1 MAISKTSKINAY
13 KLISPNIQK
22 AAAAGAADKAAASYS
37 MKTIEAFNNLGSTL
51 NSIGLVVVDIKKIE
65 LKRLE
70 DEKKRIKKFTPKYN
84 KVEKPQF
91 ASFINDYVGRGAP
104 KFFEGLLKI
113 LGGLIKLAIIRPALE
128 WLSDPENKKKIAN
141 AIETLA
147 KVFKWITNFFKS
159 RVVGILDGLYDLL
172 KEDATWWE
180 RLTGFAKSF
189 INLGALFVGIRW
201 LTNPKA
207 LINDVRTVLK
217 LFYRSLTKFHR
228 GLKTRGRFPGGWKG
242 KALGTVITVGGAAY
256 MANKA
261 RNINQGFDEGA
272 DQEEMAY
279 GGYRPKP
286 LPGFATGGWISG
298 PDSGYPVSTSP
309 GGGSPEFIGHG
320 TEYVAKKNTGESFII
335 PFNNF
340 ATKAN
345 PGLTMANMQMAAADG
360 FDLPRLSDKQ
370 FFFGSI
376 GKAIG
381 GMFGGGNKGGGF
393 GGGSASKPKSGGGF
407 WSSIGSGLSGLFG
420 GKGGGQGTSGIGP
433 VANAASYGA
442 MLQGGS
448 LGLDYKDGRATFG
461 SFMKSPLL
469 GQIGGALFGNKGSA
483 IGGALSTI
491 MGGGSGEGGKATFK
505 DILGIAG
512 SFIKPGSKAS
522 KWLGIAGGIGN
533 TMFGEGTEGM
543 SFGQR
548 LGHLAKN
555 VIGNMSQQGGIGGLM
570 GNILGGVTGD
580 GGMNQALGN
589 VLGARGGGGGGGSA
603 GPNQKLVGGGQQAV
617 NTAGRQFLNQ
627 GYTVFNHPN
636 FKRNKWR
643 KGPPNRG
650 GYDPSGKQRNPKD
663 GLHKKGLALDVQW
676 FGKGDKKSM
685 LKQLADRSFS
695 NRKGLKLTEIS
706 YGDWGSWTFGGNRRT
721 SGGERGKLHFG
732 FGDRQV
738 AGSGAIGMSESDLNR
753 MKQAIIQQAGGDGV
767 DGMAMAAKTIMN
779 QAGLVDSGSS
789 SSVLGGAKSL
799 SDILD
804 NLGAGN
810 KMYSQGQMNK
820 ADAALQGAM
829 DNDWLAGM
837 ITGKGFSEPQAYAL
851 MNSTTYKKGGAY
863 SPSFNASSVKFGG
876 NTFSTLGNHD
886 FNDWMAKSTL
896 GGPGTGLGGSGV
908 STKETDTKKKSGNE
922 AQQQVFNTSYGG
934 GATQASSASGS
945 TGNILNTGKK
955 GGPSGTGG
963 NEDSQKKESYAL
975 KKAYQNR
982 AYARENITDRTRR
995 LVQETMAAVEAHNSS
1010 VRANVAAAQS
1020 AIEQLKKGGGGNL
1033 GGLMGSK
1040 SSLNASRLQSTIGLK
1055 LG

>member
-1 MAISKTSKINAY
+1 MTIKKDSKINAY

-37 MKTIEAFNNLGSTL
+37 MKTIQAFNNLGSTL

-70 DEKKRIKKFTPKYN
+70 DEKKRVRKFTPKYTTI
-84 KVEKPQF
+84 EKPKF
-91 ASFINDYVGRGAP
+91 AEFINDYIGRGAP

-113 LGGLIKLAIIRPALE
+113 LGGLIKLAIIKPALE
-128 WLSDPENKKKIAN
+128 WLSDPANRDKIKN

-207 LINDVRTVLK
+207 LINDVRSVLK

-242 KALGTVITVGGAAY
+242 KALGAVVTVGAGAY

-261 RNINQGFDEGA
+261 KNINAGFEED
-272 DQEEMAY
+272 EMAY

-286 LPGFATGGWISG
+286 LPEFATGGWISG

-340 ATKAN
+340 ATKQN
-345 PGLTMANMQMAAADG
+345 PGLTMANMAMAAADG
-360 FDLPRLSDKQ
+360 FDLPRISDKK

-381 GMFGGGNKGGGF
+381 GLFGGGK
-393 GGGSASKPKSGGGF
+393 KSGGG
-407 WSSIGSGLSGLFG
+407 SSGGGGGGFFSSLASGIGGLFG

-433 VANAASYGA
+433 VASGASYGA
-442 MLQGGS
+442 MLTGANQF
-448 LGLDYKDGRATFG
+448 GLDYKGGSATFG
-461 SFMKSPLL
+461 SLMKSPLL
-469 GQIGGALFGNKGSA
+469 GQLGGALFGNKGSA
-483 IGGALSTI
+483 IGGALSTL

-505 DILGIAG
+505 DIFGAVQNVAG
-512 SFIKPGSKAS
+512 AFIKPGSKAS

-555 VIGNMSQQGGIGGLM
+555 VIGNMSQQGGIGGVI

-589 VLGARGGGGGGGSA
+589 VLGASGGGGAGAGKA

-617 NTAGRQFLNQ
+617 NAAGRQFLNQ

-650 GYDPSGKQRNPKD
+650 GYDPSGKQRNARD
-663 GLHKKGLALDVQW
+663 GLHRKGLAFDVQW

-685 LKQLADRSFS
+685 LKQLADRSFA

-753 MKQAIIQQAGGDGV
+753 MKQTIIQQAGGDGV
-767 DGMAMAAKTIMN
+767 DGMAMAAKSIMN
-779 QAGLVDSGSS
+779 QAGMIDGGSS
-789 SSVLGGAKSL
+789 HSVLGGAKSL
-799 SDILD
+799 TDILD
-804 NLGAGN
+804 NLGGSGN
-810 KMYSQGQMNK
+810 MYSSSQMHK
-820 ADAALQGAM
+820 ADAAIQGAM
-829 DNDWLAGM
+829 DNTWLSGM
-837 ITGKGFSEPQAYAL
+837 IQGKGFSEPQAYAL
-851 MNSTTYKKGGAY
+851 MNSTTYKKGGMY
-863 SPSFNASSVKFGG
+863 SSNKNAASIKFGA
-876 NTFSTLGNHD
+876 NTFSTIGNND
-886 FNDWMAKSTL
+886 FNNWMADSSF
-896 GGPGTGLGGSGV
+896 GFADGLGGGAGP
-908 STKETDTKKKSGNE
+908 STKETDTKKKGNNK
-922 AQQQVFNTSYGG
+922 AQSQTFMTNYGG
-934 GATQASSASGS
+934 GSVKASSASGS
-945 TGNILNTGKK
+945 TGSILNTGKK
-955 GGPSGTGG
+955 GGPTGSGG

-1010 VRANVAAAQS
+1010 VRANVAAAAS
-1020 AIEQLKKGGGGNL
+1020 AIEKLKRGGGGLQGL
-1033 GGLMGSK
+1033 GGAKASLAA
-1040 SSLNASRLQSTIGLK
+1040 SSLQSTIGLK